1 MASSNVYKSEDFL
14 TQLEII
20 RSELKA
26 KFSRTYKLLKEREE
40 ALLSQLKEI
49 EELFLGENEKVNS
62 EKRELIAM
70 KDQLESN
77 LKGNTNQDTLIAM
90 LAPLEAKLKEFE
102 ADKQE
107 NLQRIELNWE
117 REGELESILEVFC
130 TIRLFKVIENYEK
143 SSPVLVACKYTV
155 YPKEPGEFNYPTVL
169 AIHTPT
175 NNIYVCDESRSRI
188 QVFNKDCEFLHS
200 FSEKMNF
207 PGGISFCRDKIYV
220 TQFFGHAL
228 NVYSLKTNFII
239 SVGRLGD
246 KELQFSFPLGI
257 GISENHNRIYIC
269 DRDNNRV
276 QILNTDLSFNG
287 FMTKF
292 VCPLDLKVL
301 KEEIFILDK
310 KNPCLHVFNHEQ
322 QLVREFISFGYLSYQ
337 VYNTSHFCID
347 SSSNIL
353 MTDRTACCVLVFSN
367 DGKLIQKFG
376 KKGDNAGEFQ
386 SPRGI
391 AIDSQGRIVVVS
403 SNPNNCIQFF

>member
-1 MASSNVYKSEDFL
+1 MASSSVDKGEDFL
-14 TQLEII
+14 TQLESI

-26 KFSRTYKLLKEREE
+26 KFSRTYKLLKEKEE
-40 ALLSQLKEI
+40 ALLNQLKEI
-49 EELFLGENEKVNS
+49 EELFLGENKNVSS
-62 EKRELIAM
+62 EKRELLSM
-70 KDQLESN
+70 KEQLESN
-77 LKGNTNQDTLIAM
+77 LKGNTNQDTLTAM

-102 ADKQE
+102 ANRE
-107 NLQRIELNWE
+107 EGLHRIELNWE

-130 TIRLFKVIENYEK
+130 TIRFFKVIEDYDK
-143 SSPVLVACKYTV
+143 SSPVLVACKCTV

-188 QVFNKDCEFLHS
+188 QVFNKECEFLHS
-200 FSEKMNF
+200 FSERMNF
-207 PGGISFCRDKIYV
+207 PSGISFYGDKIYV
-220 TQFFGHAL
+220 TQFSGHAL

-239 SVGRLGD
+239 TVGKRGD

-257 GISENHNRIYIC
+257 EISQNRIYIC
-269 DRDNNRV
+269 DRNNNRV
-276 QILNTDLSFNG
+276 QILNIDLSFNR
-287 FMTKF
+287 FLTQF
-292 VCPLDLKVL
+292 DYPLDVKVV

-310 KNPCLHVFNHEQ
+310 KNPCLHVYNFEH

-353 MTDRTACCVLVFSN
+353 MTDRTACCVLVFSK

-403 SNPNNCIQFF
+403 SNPDNCIQFF